1 MYNRINTR
9 RVSSFEIY
17 TVIFHCSK
25 YSLFLKIKWWTH
37 NTFRGQR
44 AGVHVLVSFLHNP
57 ASCFC
62 ITERDK
68 NSDRM
73 RTRRVK
79 RAGGKD
85 RDARRKKVSQRDR
98 MLRQRRCIRRKMT
111 MLRGGEEGRQSGSG
125 SSLGSAC
132 IRKHHGSTSASHTCG
147 RR

>member
-111 MLRGGEEGRQSGSG
+111 MLRGGGREAIG
-125 SSLGSAC
+125 LWFLAWFRVYTKAPRIDKC
-132 IRKHHGSTSASHTCG
+132 SHTCG